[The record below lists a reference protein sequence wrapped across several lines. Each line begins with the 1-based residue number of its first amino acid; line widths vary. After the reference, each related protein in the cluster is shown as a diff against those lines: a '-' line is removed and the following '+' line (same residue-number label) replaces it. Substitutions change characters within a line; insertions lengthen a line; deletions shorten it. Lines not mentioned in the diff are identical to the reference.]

1 MTNAEGLDYINAN
14 FIQGFN
20 SKKDFVATQ
29 GPKEITVGEFWQM
42 VWEIDSPGIVML
54 TRLKEK
60 KGNREVEKCYRC
72 VNKILLHDIIT
83 ILHNLLSC
91 SFFLYPQKQSRYLA
105 LKNAPEEHGIFK
117 VTVEASATDSDW
129 ISSRVR

>member
-1 MTNAEGLDYINAN
+1 MPYDHSRVKLSVDKSLANAEGLDYINAN

-60 KGNREVEKCYRC
+60 KGNREVEKCYRF
-72 VNKILLHDIIT
+72 VNIT
-83 ILHNLLSC
+83 
-91 SFFLYPQKQSRYLA
+91 P
-105 LKNAPEEHGIFK
+105 
-117 VTVEASATDSDW
+117 TVLTAS
-129 ISSRVR
+129 